1 MNAAIALS
9 GQVAGRID
17 AIRPIAEII
26 GETVEEFSKTIDRLS
41 KGLADLNN
49 LDQYFFF
56 RWFDRYRYCT
66 LNSLTC
72 YGIETILNIY

>member
-26 GETVEEFSKTIDRLS
+26 GETVEEFSETIDRLS
-41 KGLADLNN
+41 DG
-49 LDQYFFF
+49 
-56 RWFDRYRYCT
+56 
-66 LNSLTC
+66 
-72 YGIETILNIY
+72 